1 MREFS
6 NEAGGDHMEVVLETR
21 SLRKE
26 YGSKGVIF
34 SAIDG
39 IDLKVYKG
47 EFLGIMGPSGAG
59 KTTLLNILS
68 TIDRPTSGNIYYEGK
83 DILNMK
89 NRQLSIFRR
98 KNIGF
103 IFQDFNLLD
112 NMSVEDNIA
121 LPLALSN
128 VKVKEIKEKV
138 EKLSVFFGLKDHLK
152 KYPYQLSGGQ
162 KQRVAAARAIIT
174 SPSIVFADEP
184 TGALDSKSAQELL
197 LCLMKMNQEF
207 NTTIMMVT
215 HDAFAA
221 SYCKRILYLKD
232 GRIHARLDKD
242 STRKEF
248 FRRIIDFVGSMGGG
262 VGELL

>member
-1 MREFS
+1 
-6 NEAGGDHMEVVLETR
+6 MEIVLETR
-21 SLRKE
+21 NLRKE
-26 YGSKGVIF
+26 YGTRGMVF
-34 SAIDG
+34 AAIDG
-39 IDLKVYKG
+39 VDVKVYKG

-68 TIDRPTSGNIYYEGK
+68 TIDRPTSGKVYYGDK
-83 DILNMK
+83 DISTMK
-89 NRQLSIFRR
+89 NRELSIFRR
-98 KNIGF
+98 NNIGF
-103 IFQDFNLLD
+103 LFQDFNLLD

-128 VKVKEIKEKV
+128 VNIKEIKERV
-138 EKLSVFFGLKDHLK
+138 ERLSSFFGLKDQLK

-174 SPSIVFADEP
+174 SPTIVFADEP
-184 TGALDSKSAQELL
+184 TGALDSKSSQELL
-197 LCLMKMNQEF
+197 QCLVKMNEEL
-207 NTTIMMVT
+207 NTTIIMVT

-248 FRRIIDFVGSMGGG
+248 FKRIIDFVGSMGGG
-262 VGELL
+262 VSELL

>member
-1 MREFS
+1 
-6 NEAGGDHMEVVLETR
+6 
-21 SLRKE
+21 
-26 YGSKGVIF
+26 
-34 SAIDG
+34 
-39 IDLKVYKG
+39 
-47 EFLGIMGPSGAG
+47 MGPSGAG

-68 TIDRPTSGNIYYEGK
+68 TIDRPTSGKVYYGDK
-83 DILNMK
+83 DISTMK
-89 NRQLSIFRR
+89 NRELSIFRR
-98 KNIGF
+98 NNIGF
-103 IFQDFNLLD
+103 LFQDFNLLD

-128 VKVKEIKEKV
+128 VNIKEIKERV
-138 EKLSVFFGLKDHLK
+138 ERLSSFFGLKDQLK

-174 SPSIVFADEP
+174 SPTIVFADEP
-184 TGALDSKSAQELL
+184 TGALDSKSSQELL
-197 LCLMKMNQEF
+197 QCLVKMNEEL
-207 NTTIMMVT
+207 NTTIIMVT

-248 FRRIIDFVGSMGGG
+248 FKRIIDFVGSMGGG
-262 VGELL
+262 VSELL